1 MAPPRKSHSE
11 HALQGTTPRYNDG
24 ESHVA
29 GALPKPPKFLSKES
43 RKKFKAMVRQLAER
57 RAVTAGDG
65 ELLAVYCSTHE
76 RWLQA
81 LEAIRK
87 DGVVVTYKRSTPSGE
102 FVDVEKPNISL
113 KIAEVA
119 ERAMVG
125 ILTKLGLTPRDRD
138 SVRPT
143 SEAKPKGPQP
153 PSPGSERWLADE
165 ADRLRAEI
173 AAAPAEEP
181 EPDLD
186 KILEAADDEIN

>member
-29 GALPKPPKFLSKES
+29 GALPKPPKYMSKDS
-43 RKKFKAMVRQLAER
+43 RKMFKGLVRQLAER
-57 RAVTAGDG
+57 RAVTQGDG
-65 ELLAVYCSTHE
+65 EIIAIYCEQKE

-81 LEAIRK
+81 LTAIRT

-102 FVDVEKPNISL
+102 FVDVEKPNLSL

-125 ILTKLGLTPRDRD
+125 ILTRLGLTPRDRD
-138 SVRPT
+138 SVRVT
-143 SEAKPKGPQP
+143 SSAVKLKAAPPQ
-153 PSPGSERWLADE
+153 PGSERWLADE